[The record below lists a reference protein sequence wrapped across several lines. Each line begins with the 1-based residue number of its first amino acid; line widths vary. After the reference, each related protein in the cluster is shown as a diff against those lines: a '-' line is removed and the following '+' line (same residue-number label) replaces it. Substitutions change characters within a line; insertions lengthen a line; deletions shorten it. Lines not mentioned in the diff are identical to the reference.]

1 MNKSAARMETN
12 LFIGGKY
19 VAVAGG
25 ARFAD
30 IEPATERELAQVADA
45 GAEDV
50 ERAVAAAREAADH
63 GPWPRMS
70 AEARGRIIGRIA
82 DGIEKRARELGRLEA
97 RDVGKPVSECV
108 NHDVARAARNIRF
121 FAAVAQTWTHESADS
136 DAKFL
141 GRDLRLMSVTQRP
154 PVGIGAIVIPW
165 NSPLMLATWN
175 LGPCLAA
182 GNTCVLKPSELA
194 PLTSIALGEIASETG
209 LPRGVLNIIPGL
221 ADAGSALVSHPSVDA
236 VAFTGGVETGRRVMA
251 SAAES
256 LKRVTLELGGKSPNL
271 VFADSNLKRTAAG
284 VARSIYRSQGQS
296 CVAGARLLVE
306 RKVAAQ
312 FLELLIAEIP
322 KLKIGDPL
330 LEDTE
335 YGPLISGA
343 HRERVHALVA
353 DAIANGASVLAGG
366 KIPAS
371 PAAGFYY
378 LPTLLD
384 NVDAKSRAGSEEI
397 FGPVLTVE
405 RFDDEEQ
412 AIASANATRYGLAAY
427 VWTSNTDRALRVAER
442 LKTGMV
448 WVNSFF
454 LRDLRTPF
462 GGAKMSGLGR
472 QGGRFSMEFWTEPK
486 LVCIAYGEE
495 ERDG

>member
-1 MNKSAARMETN
+1 MESR
-12 LFIGGKY
+12 LFI
-19 VAVAGG
+19 AGRYLDASRS

-30 IEPATERELAQVADA
+30 IEPATERELAEVASANAD
-45 GAEDV
+45 DV
-50 ERAVAAAREAADH
+50 DSAVDAAREAADH

-70 AEARGRIIGRIA
+70 AEVRANILGKFA
-82 DGIEKRARELGRLEA
+82 DGIEKRAHELGTLEA
-97 RDVGKPVSECV
+97 LDVGKPIAECI
-108 NHDVARAARNIRF
+108 NHDVSRAARNLRF
-121 FAAVAQTWTHESADS
+121 FASAALTWTHEAAQS

-141 GRDLRLMSVTQRP
+141 GRDLRLVNFTERP
-154 PVGIGAIVIPW
+154 PVGVGAIIIPW

-194 PLTSIALGEIASETG
+194 PLTSISLGEIANEAG
-209 LPRGVLNIIPGL
+209 LPQGALNIVPGL
-221 ADAGSALVSHPSVDA
+221 APAGAALVSHSGVDA

-251 SAAES
+251 SAAHS

-271 VFADSNLKRTAAG
+271 VFADANLTQTAAG

-296 CVAGARLLVE
+296 CVAGARLLIE
-306 RKVAAQ
+306 SKVAAD
-312 FLELLIAEIP
+312 FIELLRAEIA

-330 LEDTE
+330 REDTE

-353 DAIANGASVLAGG
+353 DAIANGATVLAGG
-366 KIPAS
+366 KIPAE
-371 PAAGFYY
+371 PAAGYYY

-384 NVDAKSRAGSEEI
+384 NVDPNSRAASEEI

-405 RFDDEEQ
+405 RFDEEEQ
-412 AIASANATRYGLAAY
+412 AIASANATLYGLAAY
-427 VWTSNTDRALRVAER
+427 VWTSRTDRALRVAER

-462 GGAKMSGLGR
+462 GGVKMSGLGR

-486 LVCIAYGEE
+486 LVCIAYAEE
-495 ERDG
+495 DHDG

>member
-1 MNKSAARMETN
+1 METR
-12 LFIGGKY
+12 LFIAGRY
-19 VAVAGG
+19 VDAVKS

-30 IEPATERELAQVADA
+30 VEPATEREFAQVASA
-45 GAEDV
+45 GADDV
-50 ERAVAAAREAADH
+50 NRAVVAAREAADQ

-70 AEARGRIIGRIA
+70 AEARGGILGKFA
-82 DGIEKRARELGRLEA
+82 DGIEKRARELGALEA
-97 RDVGKPVSECV
+97 RDVGKPISECV
-108 NHDVARAARNIRF
+108 NHDVSRAARNLRF
-121 FAAVAQTWTHESADS
+121 FAAVAQTWTHEAAQG
-136 DAKFL
+136 DARFL
-141 GRDLRLMSVTQRP
+141 GHDLRLVNFTERP
-154 PVGIGAIVIPW
+154 PVGVGAIIIPW

-194 PLTSIALGEIASETG
+194 PLTSIALGEIANEAG
-209 LPRGVLNIIPGL
+209 LPRGVLNIVPGL
-221 ADAGSALVSHPSVDA
+221 GAAGAALVSHPDVDA

-256 LKRVTLELGGKSPNL
+256 LKRVTLELGGKSPNI
-271 VFADSNLKRTAAG
+271 VFADANLKRTAAG
-284 VARSIYRSQGQS
+284 VVRSIYRSQGQS

-306 RKVAAQ
+306 RKVAAE

-322 KLKIGDPL
+322 RLKIGDPL
-330 LEDTE
+330 SDDTE

-343 HRERVHALVA
+343 HRERVHAIVA
-353 DAIANGASVLAGG
+353 EAIANGASVLAGG
-366 KIPAS
+366 KIAEEPRT
-371 PAAGFYY
+371 GFYY
-378 LPTLLD
+378 MPTILD
-384 NVDAKSRAGSEEI
+384 GVDAKSRAATDEI

-405 RFDDEEQ
+405 RFDDEAQ
-412 AIASANATRYGLAAY
+412 AIASANASRYGLAAY
-427 VWTSNTDRALRVAER
+427 VWTSRTDRALRVAEALR
-442 LKTGMV
+442 TGMV

-486 LVCIAYGEE
+486 LVCIAYGQEE
-495 ERDG
+495 HDG

>member
-1 MNKSAARMETN
+1 MKDVETR
-12 LFIGGKY
+12 LFIAGRY
-19 VAVAGG
+19 VDAAKS

-30 IEPATERELAQVADA
+30 IEPATESDLAEVSSASAD
-45 GAEDV
+45 DV
-50 ERAVAAAREAADH
+50 NRAAIAAREAADH

-70 AEARGRIIGRIA
+70 AEARANILGRFA
-82 DGIEKRARELGRLEA
+82 DGIEKQAHELGMLEA
-97 RDVGKPVSECV
+97 RDVGKPVAECV
-108 NHDVARAARNIRF
+108 NHDVSRAARNIRF
-121 FAAVAQTWTHESADS
+121 FAAVAQTWTHEAAQS

-141 GRDLRLMSVTQRP
+141 GRELKLVNLTERP
-154 PVGIGAIVIPW
+154 PVGVGAIIIPW
-165 NSPLMLATWN
+165 NSPLMLGTWN

-182 GNTCVLKPSELA
+182 GNTCVLKPSEMA
-194 PLTSIALGEIASETG
+194 PLTSIALGEIANEAG
-209 LPRGVLNIIPGL
+209 IPPGVLNIVPGL
-221 ADAGSALVSHPSVDA
+221 GEAGAALASHPNVDA
-236 VAFTGGVETGRRVMA
+236 VAFTGGAATGRRVMA
-251 SAAES
+251 ACADS

-271 VFADSNLKRTAAG
+271 VFADANLRQTAAG

-296 CVAGARLLVE
+296 CVAGSRLIVE
-306 RKVAAQ
+306 SRVAPD
-312 FLELLIAEIP
+312 FLDLLKKEIP

-330 LEDTE
+330 QEGTE

-343 HRERVHALVA
+343 HRNRVDSFVTEAVA
-353 DAIANGASVLAGG
+353 GGAKLLAGG
-366 KIPAS
+366 KVPTTPAK
-371 PAAGFYY
+371 GFYY
-378 LPTLLD
+378 MPTLLD
-384 NVDAKSRAGSEEI
+384 EVNPTFRAVSEEI

-405 RFDDEEQ
+405 RFDDEGE

-427 VWTSNTDRALRVAER
+427 VWTSKVDRALRVAER
-442 LKTGMV
+442 IKTGMV

-495 ERDG
+495 ELDG